1 MDDIT
6 WIDDIINNHQK
17 SNYLLIILNISFLLL
32 FSAE

>member
-17 SNYLLIILNISFLLL
+17 SKYQLLFINIFLLY
-32 FSAE
+32 SA

>member
-17 SNYLLIILNISFLLL
+17 SKYHLNFIKFIIL
-32 FSAE
+32 FSVG

>member
-17 SNYLLIILNISFLLL
+17 SKYQLYLMKYNLF
-32 FSAE
+32 FSA

>member
-17 SNYLLIILNISFLLL
+17 SNIRNINKIYNI
-32 FSAE
+32 FSVE